1 MPNPTMWLQSTALL
15 YAVVTLLLYTESVSA
30 SAISGRASADL
41 PTTHRMQLDKPQRI
55 YTRRLLRGT
64 LANDERNENRV
75 INGAIEKLAGLAKT
89 GALKIS
95 ENARYWLGRE
105 QPADEILR
113 MFKLENGMETALA
126 SPNLKKLEEYV
137 SELNVKSGNNKAS
150 VIEIFIKHY
159 GDDKVA
165 KALVTAQRKADMV
178 DGENMIS
185 QLRDAQLSSWRESE
199 KSVDDVFTLLKLRED
214 GYRAFGSPKMQA
226 LEDYTKRA
234 PLTNPV
240 QKSLLQT
247 LTTGFGGERKLAR
260 LLVNAKRDSNSK
272 DLATAMQKALL
283 KKWMQVD
290 KMNPEDVLKKLRL
303 EDDAMEKILT
313 DKNRYT
319 LVEFISMYNAKNPDT
334 TTSLVRVLSA
344 HYGVDGVAKRLVTGS
359 TGTNTK
365 VVAKKLR
372 AEQLNEWL
380 ISGKSVNHVFK
391 MLKLRDDGYLAL
403 TSRKLEVLEDY
414 IAASNSK
421 KGGDET
427 LLKALTTGFGGE
439 TEMKQIL
446 AMGKLNPYT
455 IKRAM
460 SLQLEQWLVDN
471 LKPEDVLQKLGLGRG
486 LEDAI
491 SNKNLQY
498 LDSFISMYK
507 AAYPNTKISVTGT
520 LSAHY
525 GDDVLAKVLAAALN
539 KGETRALAS
548 NLQKQQFEG
557 WLASEKS
564 ADDVF
569 KLLKIKNED
578 FYTSTSPKLDSLK
591 NYIMLLNSKKPADAV
606 DIITVVAK
614 GFDGESG
621 LAHALAA
628 VPKVGD
634 TTKIPATASS
644 YQKEL
649 FNRWYDM
656 LIKPNTIYTKILK
669 VQELSAGDL
678 DKVIA
683 TRYTA
688 FYTKRE
694 AAIRRFTGPRRF

>member
-159 GDDKVA
+159 GDDEVA

-240 QKSLLQT
+240 QKNLLQT

-260 LLVNAKRDSNSK
+260 LLVVAKRDSNSK

-334 TTSLVRVLSA
+334 TTSLIRVLSA

-414 IAASNSK
+414 IDASNSK

-460 SLQLEQWLVDN
+460 SLQLEQWLVNN

-491 SNKNLQY
+491 PNKNLHC
-498 LDSFISMYK
+498 ISK
-507 AAYPNTKISVTGT
+507 HQNIIDWDAF
-520 LSAHY
+520 SALR
-525 GDDVLAKVLAAALN
+525 GRCSLAAALN

-591 NYIMLLNSKKPADAV
+591 NYITLLNSKKPEDAV

-694 AAIRRFTGPRRF
+694 AAIRRFTGARRF

>member
-1 MPNPTMWLQSTALL
+1 
-15 YAVVTLLLYTESVSA
+15 
-30 SAISGRASADL
+30 
-41 PTTHRMQLDKPQRI
+41 
-55 YTRRLLRGT
+55 
-64 LANDERNENRV
+64 
-75 INGAIEKLAGLAKT
+75 
-89 GALKIS
+89 
-95 ENARYWLGRE
+95 
-105 QPADEILR
+105 

-240 QKSLLQT
+240 QKNLLQT

-260 LLVNAKRDSNSK
+260 LLVVAKRDSNSK

-334 TTSLVRVLSA
+334 TTSLIRVLSA

-491 SNKNLQY
+491 PNKNLQY

-507 AAYPNTKISVTGT
+507 AAYPNTKISLTGT

-539 KGETRALAS
+539 KDALLDQNRYTLTAYISLFNEKNPASKKSLLETLLGHYGDVAVAEALTIAESKRATKNLATQMQIQQFQQWQKSGKSAGAIFKQLDIDVDEFLLVMSSKLEALEDYNTTLKVGNLRYKQDTFTVVRKGFGDDVELALVVVRALKTLELENANIPVS
-548 NLQKQQFEG
+548 T
-557 WLASEKS
+557 AT
-564 ADDVF
+564 V
-569 KLLKIKNED
+569 KL
-578 FYTSTSPKLDSLK
+578 F
-591 NYIMLLNSKKPADAV
+591 
-606 DIITVVAK
+606 
-614 GFDGESG
+614 GDGEN
-621 LAHALAA
+621 
-628 VPKVGD
+628 
-634 TTKIPATASS
+634 IASS
-644 YQKEL
+644 LEKAV
-649 FNRWYDM
+649 
-656 LIKPNTIYTKILK
+656 
-669 VQELSAGDL
+669 VQ
-678 DKVIA
+678 
-683 TRYTA
+683 RYTQYYRNKMA
-688 FYTKRE
+688 PPPVN
-694 AAIRRFTGPRRF
+694 AVIDPRRS